1 MKAEKTKIPL
11 VERALK
17 LASLPATEGLKD
29 GDDFTA
35 GTVKAVRAQRTDWHD
50 LTIDDSTT
58 GILICS
64 SVLDADIWLALREDF
79 TPDPDLPSFAVFYVT
94 EIPLLRDKSEEALRK
109 IHQARLEFN
118 GGRVVDPHEV
128 Q

>member
-1 MKAEKTKIPL
+1 MKTEKTKSPL

-17 LASLPATEGLKD
+17 LASLPATD

-64 SVLDADIWLALREDF
+64 RVLDADIWLALREDF
-79 TPDPDLPSFAVFYVT
+79 TPDPDLPSFAVFYVS
-94 EIPLLRDKSEEALRK
+94 EIPLLKDQNEQSLRK
-109 IHQARLEFN
+109 IHEAKLAFN
-118 GGRVVDPHEV
+118 GGRVIS